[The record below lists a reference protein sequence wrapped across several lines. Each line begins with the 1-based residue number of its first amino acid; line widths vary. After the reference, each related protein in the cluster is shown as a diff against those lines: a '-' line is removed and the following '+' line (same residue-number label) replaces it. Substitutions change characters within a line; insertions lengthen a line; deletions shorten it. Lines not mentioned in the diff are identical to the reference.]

1 MKRPR
6 AAATKL
12 TAVQF
17 RMLQRIPG
25 DGLPQIALLREG
37 RGYGI
42 AAQIRTLRTLIP
54 LGLVVETQTES
65 GEARFV
71 ITDAGRRLVEADG
84 AG

>member
-1 MKRPR
+1 MKCPR

-12 TAVQF
+12 TAAQF
-17 RMLQRIPG
+17 RMLQRIPN
-25 DGLPQIALLREG
+25 DGLPQTALRQG

-42 AAQIRTLRTLIP
+42 TAQIQTLRILIQ
-54 LGLVVETQTES
+54 LDLVVETQSEN
-65 GEARFV
+65 GEVRFV